1 MNVNGNPGPSFSH
14 CWLPGVG
21 SGTTTRAKSTLCIMD
36 YSTVT
41 MKYLFVLAVNVH
53 LISAASHSLQYFYI
67 AVTPGI
73 NFPEFTVVGLVDGEQ
88 FVYYDSDI
96 GKMIPK
102 TEWME
107 KREGENYWTRET
119 KKAQGNQESFKVG
132 VGNLMQRFNQT
143 GGVHTVQVM
152 YACELHEDGTK
163 RGYRQEGYDGED
175 FLSLDLNTGTWT
187 AANAK
192 AVSNKQKLDHKNV
205 ANYHKNYL
213 ENTCI
218 DWLEKYVEYGRSS
231 LERKVSPKVDLFQK
245 DSSSPVVCHATGFFP
260 KAVNISWQKNGEDL
274 HEDVELRETLPN
286 QDGTFQKRS
295 VLTVSPE
302 ELKKNKY
309 TCVVQHSGLER
320 EMKLQVSDRRVLS
333 DGGSVGIILGVVVAV
348 LLLVLIGCVG
358 VFIWTKKQIMKPD
371 FKPVPSSSSSDS
383 GSDHRST

>member
-1 MNVNGNPGPSFSH
+1 MKRGNDIM
-14 CWLPGVG
+14 
-21 SGTTTRAKSTLCIMD
+21 KSLI
-36 YSTVT
+36 
-41 MKYLFVLAVNVH
+41 FLA
-53 LISAASHSLQYFYI
+53 LTAQLASAATRSLQYFYTR
-67 AVTPGI
+67 VTPGI
-73 NFPEFTVVGLVDGEQ
+73 SFPEFTLVGLVDGEQ
-88 FVYYDSDI
+88 FMYYDSDI
-96 GKMIPK
+96 RRMIPK
-102 TEWME
+102 SEWI
-107 KREGENYWTRET
+107 KKAEGYEPHYWNRNTQL
-119 KKAQGNQESFKVG
+119 AQGNQEDFKVS
-132 VGNLMQRFNQT
+132 LDIAMQLYNQT
-143 GGVHTVQVM
+143 EGVHTVQVM

-231 LERKVSPKVDLFQK
+231 LERKVPPEASLFQK

-260 KAVNISWQKNGEDL
+260 KAVMISWQKNGEDL

-302 ELKKNKY
+302 QRKGNEY
-309 TCVVQHSGLER
+309 TCVVQHPGLKTELR
-320 EMKLQVSDRRVLS
+320 LSDPRVLS
-333 DGGSVGIILGVVVAV
+333 GDSCRARLRAFVAV
-348 LLLVLIGCVG
+348 LCFAVIVCVG
-358 VFIWTKKQIMKPD
+358 VFVWRRKPC
-371 FKPVPSSSSSDS
+371 FKPVS
-383 GSDHRST
+383 GKHKCSFEEESLSNISKRPVPPC